1 METAA
6 GLAWWQWAI
15 PPVAAAAIFALYFL
29 KMRRRPLEV
38 PSTYLWR
45 RTIEDERVN
54 AFWQRLRRNLLLL
67 LQLLLVALA
76 ALALFRPTWHGSAL
90 RGGRYIFL
98 IDNSASMSADDVKPT
113 RLDEAKR
120 RMTALIDQMSSGDTG
135 MVVSFA
141 AGARVEQAF
150 TDSRERLRRAVA
162 GIGPTNQ
169 STSLDEA
176 LRVCAGRAGT
186 ATGTDGDGTD
196 GNGAATAPKTQIFIA
211 GDGNFAGVDNVG
223 LENLTPTFIPIGTST
238 TTNRGIVNFVITRTA
253 EKPDAAQALAKLR
266 NFGGEA
272 VTVDVELRSVQ
283 AGGGEKLVDAQRID
297 LESHGQK
304 DVLFSIP
311 QAADGVWEL
320 RLVGDDELAVDDK
333 AWGVLAPPHKTQVLV
348 VTPGNRYLE
357 AALVTPEAL
366 RWSSATVKSPAFLET
381 SEYRTLVESG
391 LIDFVIFDRTAP
403 KQSPDCS
410 TLYLGSLP
418 PGDGWRFGAAMDLP
432 QVIDV
437 ARTHPLMQNVA
448 LGEVLIVEAK
458 SPSGPSGTQVLIDAD
473 RGTLAVV
480 APRDAYE
487 DAVVGFAMFR
497 PDGAPLTNWPLVDGA
512 GFEQFVLNAVQYF
525 GRDRGGDRGD
535 SVRPGTPLRFRLERT
550 EQAEML
556 GPDGTRTSLQRSP
569 QGDFSFYATEQV
581 GPYRAISRAGA
592 QGNEKPT
599 ERAFAVNLF
608 DARESSIS
616 TAANPTLRIGQEEIV
631 GKADW
636 EDAQL
641 EGWKPF
647 LLIALA
653 LLLVEW
659 YIYGRRASL

>member
-6 GLAWWQWAI
+6 GLAWWQWAT
-15 PPVAAAAIFALYFL
+15 PPAAAAAIFALYFL

-90 RGGRYIFL
+90 SGGRYIFL

-120 RMTALIDQMSSGDTG
+120 RITALIDQMSSGDTG

-141 AGARVEQAF
+141 DGARVEQAF

-186 ATGTDGDGTD
+186 MSGADGDS
-196 GNGAATAPKTQIFIA
+196 AAAAQKTQIFIA
-211 GDGNFAGVDNVG
+211 GDGNFAGSETVG
-223 LENLTPTFIPIGTST
+223 LEYLSPTFIPIGTST

-266 NFGGEA
+266 NFGSEA
-272 VTVDVELRSVQ
+272 TTVDVELRT
-283 AGGGEKLVDAQRID
+283 AGKLVDAQRIE
-297 LESHGQK
+297 LASHGQK

-311 QAADGVWEL
+311 SAADGVWEL
-320 RLVGDDELAVDDK
+320 VLIGDDELAVDDT
-333 AWGVLAPPHKTQVLV
+333 AWGVLAAPHKTQVLL

-366 RWSSATVKSPAFLET
+366 RWSSATVKPPAFLDT

-391 LIDFVIFDRTAP
+391 LIDFVIFDRASP
-403 KQSPDCS
+403 KQPPDCS

-418 PGDGWRFGAAMDLP
+418 PGDGWRSGAVIDLP

-458 SPSGPSGTQVLIDAD
+458 SPSGPSGTQMLIDAD

-535 SVRPGTPLRFRLERT
+535 SVRPGTALRFRLERA
-550 EQAEML
+550 EQAQML
-556 GPDGTRTSLQRSP
+556 TPDGTHTPLQRSP

-581 GPYRAISRAGA
+581 GPYRAVARAASDG
-592 QGNEKPT
+592 GEIPV

-616 TAANPTLRIGQEEIV
+616 TSANPTLRIGQEEIV
-631 GKADW
+631 GKSDW
-636 EDAQL
+636 EEAQL

>member
-1 METAA
+1 MDSVA
-6 GLAWWQWAI
+6 GLTWWQWAI
-15 PPVAAAAIFALYFL
+15 PPAAAAAIFALYFL
-29 KMRRRPLEV
+29 KMRRKPIEV

-76 ALALFRPTWHGSAL
+76 ALALFRPTWQGSAL
-90 RGGRYIFL
+90 TGGRYIFL
-98 IDNSASMSADDVKPT
+98 IDNSASMSADDVKPS
-113 RLDEAKR
+113 RLEEAKR
-120 RMTALIDQMSSGDTG
+120 RITRLIDQMSSGDTG

-141 AGARVEQAF
+141 DGARVEQAF

-186 ATGTDGDGTD
+186 TTGTDVE
-196 GNGAATAPKTQIFIA
+196 ASATAPKTQIFIA
-211 GDGNFAGVDNVG
+211 GDGNFASVENVG

-238 TTNRGIVNFVITRTA
+238 TANRGIVNFVITRTA

-272 VTVDVELRSVQ
+272 ATVDVELRT
-283 AGGGEKLVDAQRID
+283 AGKLIDAQRIEM
-297 LESHGQK
+297 ESHGQK
-304 DVLFSIP
+304 DVLFTIP

-320 RLVGDDELAVDDK
+320 GLVGDDELAVDDK

-366 RWSSATVKSPAFLET
+366 RWSSATVKSPSFLET
-381 SEYRTLVESG
+381 SEYRTLVDSG
-391 LIDFVIFDRTAP
+391 LIDFVIFDRAAP

-418 PGDGWRFGAAMDLP
+418 PGDDWRFGTAIDLP

-437 ARTHPLMQNVA
+437 ARTHPLMQNVS

-525 GRDRGGDRGD
+525 GRDRDGDRGD
-535 SVRPGTPLRFRLERT
+535 SIRPGSALRFRLERT

-556 GPDGTRTSLQRSP
+556 GPDGTRTALHRSP

-581 GPYRAISRAGA
+581 GPYRAIAREVSGS
-592 QGNEKPT
+592 GEKPA
-599 ERAFAVNLF
+599 ERSFAVNLF

-631 GKADW
+631 GKSDW
-636 EDAQL
+636 EETRL

-653 LLLVEW
+653 LLMVEW

>member
-1 METAA
+1 MET
-6 GLAWWQWAI
+6 GLVWWQWAI
-15 PPVAAAAIFALYFL
+15 PPAAAAAIFALYFL
-29 KMRRRPLEV
+29 KMRRRPIEV

-90 RGGRYIFL
+90 SGGRYIFL
-98 IDNSASMSADDVKPT
+98 VDNSASMSADDVKPT

-120 RMTALIDQMSSGDTG
+120 RITALIEQMNSGDTG

-141 AGARVEQAF
+141 DGARVEQAF

-162 GIGPTNQ
+162 GIEPTNQ

-176 LRVCAGRAGT
+176 LRICAGRAGT
-186 ATGTDGDGTD
+186 ATGDDAE
-196 GNGAATAPKTQIFIA
+196 AATTAPKTQIFIA
-211 GDGNFAGVDNVG
+211 GDGNIAGVENVG
-223 LENLTPTFIPIGTST
+223 LENLRPTFIPIGTAT
-238 TTNRGIVNFVITRTA
+238 TENRGIVNFVIARMA
-253 EKPDAAQALAKLR
+253 EKPDAAQALAKVR
-266 NFGGEA
+266 NFGGDA
-272 VTVDVELRSVQ
+272 ATVDVELR
-283 AGGGEKLVDAQRID
+283 AGDRLVDAQQIT

-304 DVLFSIP
+304 DVLFTIP

-320 RLVGDDELAVDDK
+320 RLGGRDELAVDDK
-333 AWGVLAPPHKTQVLV
+333 AWGVLSPPHKTQVLV

-366 RWSSATVKSPAFLET
+366 RWSSATVKSPDFLDT
-381 SEYRTLVESG
+381 SEYRTLVDSG
-391 LIDFVIFDRTAP
+391 LIDFVIFDRAAP
-403 KQSPDCS
+403 KEAPACS

-418 PGDGWRFGAAMDLP
+418 PGDGWRFGPVIDLP

-437 ARTHPLMQNVA
+437 ARTHPLMQNVS

-458 SPSGPSGTQVLIDAD
+458 SPSGPSGTQMLIDAD

-525 GRDRGGDRGD
+525 GRDRRGEAGD
-535 SVRPGTPLRFRLERT
+535 SIHPGAALRFRLERI

-556 GPDGTRTSLQRSP
+556 GPDGSRTALQRSP
-569 QGDFSFYATEQV
+569 QGDFSFYATEKV
-581 GPYRAISRAGA
+581 GPYRVVG
-592 QGNEKPT
+592 GDETTT

-608 DARESSIS
+608 DARESNIS
-616 TAANPTLRIGQEEIV
+616 VGTNPTLRIGQEEIV
-631 GKADW
+631 GKSSW
-636 EDAQL
+636 EETQL